1 MTALRYNR
9 SHKEASLKTMPTVP
23 RRLSR
28 PDVESKVLHYICD
41 STADRDARKE
51 LLHLLLDYNW
61 QNADNE
67 ILYESIR
74 VLFDVDPQR
83 ILFHLPSVLTRR
95 GFPDISCKPLTGPS
109 LLSSMAAICL
119 AGDLLRLAKRDLP
132 EDSR

>member
-1 MTALRYNR
+1 
-9 SHKEASLKTMPTVP
+9 MPTVP

-28 PDVESKVLHYICD
+28 PEVESKVLHYICD
-41 STADRDARKE
+41 STADRETRKE
-51 LLHLLLDYNW
+51 LLGLLLEYTWLD
-61 QNADNE
+61 ADNE

-83 ILFHLPSVLTRR
+83 ILLHLPSILTRR

-119 AGDLLRLAKRDLP
+119 AGDLLRLGQRDAAQ
-132 EDSR
+132 ETQ